1 MTVLFLLIQPPKFT
15 LISFVL
21 RLLLEKLNAVRACMV
36 LGILFIALASVV
48 SFIGTCAK
56 KNYAIIIIL
65 FEIIARKFNVLKLTS
80 FELDETFVTNE
91 KAWNGKIH
99 FRKKF

>member
-1 MTVLFLLIQPPKFT
+1 
-15 LISFVL
+15 
-21 RLLLEKLNAVRACMV
+21 MV

-65 FEIIARKFNVLKLTS
+65 FEVIARKLNVLK
-80 FELDETFVTNE
+80 
-91 KAWNGKIH
+91 
-99 FRKKF
+99 

>member
-1 MTVLFLLIQPPKFT
+1 MARQNRYLRAFNTWFLPVTVLFLLIQTRKFT

-21 RLLLEKLNAVRACMV
+21 CLLLEKLNAVRAFMV

-65 FEIIARKFNVLKLTS
+65 FEVIARKLNVLK
-80 FELDETFVTNE
+80 
-91 KAWNGKIH
+91 
-99 FRKKF
+99 